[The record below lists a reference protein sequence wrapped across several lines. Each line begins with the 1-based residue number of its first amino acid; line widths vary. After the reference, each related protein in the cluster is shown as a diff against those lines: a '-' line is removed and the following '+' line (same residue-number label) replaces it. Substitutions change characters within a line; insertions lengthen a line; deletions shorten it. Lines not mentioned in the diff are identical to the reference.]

1 MTINFTEVFYNERYL
16 SIKNQAI
23 MTQKSCEKKN
33 CHVFIK
39 LRAML
44 MTLNES

>member
-23 MTQKSCEKKN
+23 MTQKSCEKK
-33 CHVFIK
+33 K
-39 LRAML
+39 LSRFH
-44 MTLNES
+44 